1 MTRLEQP
8 PTIGTN
14 SFVTGVLRNPL
25 LSILLVPKKKKKIKE
40 VEGKRKSLIHS
51 GNQFLSP
58 LEISQ

>member
-14 SFVTGVLRNPL
+14 NFVTGVLRNPL
-25 LSILLVPKKKKKIKE
+25 LSILLVPKKKIKE
-40 VEGKRKSLIHS
+40 GEGKGKSLIHS

-58 LEISQ
+58 LDISQ